1 MAAQQCHRGRNV
13 GHPHEPRDR
22 KATCHT
28 QQQALLAAAA
38 ALAAAVAA
46 AALAAGTTL
55 ALARATLIVAMLRG
69 GRP

>member
-38 ALAAAVAA
+38 ALAAA
-46 AALAAGTTL
+46 ALAAGTTL

>member
-1 MAAQQCHRGRNV
+1 MAAQQSHRGRHV

-22 KATCHT
+22 KATSHT

-38 ALAAAVAA
+38 AALAA

-55 ALARATLIVAMLRG
+55 ALALALATLIVAVLRG